1 MAFRIQVRRDTAAN
15 WEINNPVLL
24 SAEMGYETDTGYL
37 KFGDGQTDWNQLDYF
52 TAIGETQVQIQYS
65 GTPIGSYR
73 ILNFTGAGA
82 TLAPGVTNTV
92 NITIPGAGPV
102 GPTGQVG
109 PTGPAGTLGISSS
122 TGTVV
127 AAATG
132 IQFLGSGVTV
142 TNTGSTAIVT
152 VSPPAGTDSIYN
164 SVSRYRTYNSGG
176 QIWIVS
182 SSTVYTSVSWTRA
195 GNTITMTRNGHG
207 HVVGEGVIVRN
218 VNVDNEYCTIITVT
232 SNTFSFD
239 VSTTSGASSGDE
251 GAYSMGFT
259 TSSVSAAGST
269 VVGPSAGDAQL
280 LSMMISTGTRTGTT
294 YTLTLPQSA
303 KNGAGAN
310 TSVND
315 IYFPVFRAQNLVAG
329 TIVNANFT
337 IGSPYNVMVLTGLP
351 SSDSVG
357 LRLNF

>member
-52 TAIGETQVQIQYS
+52 TAIGETSVQVQYS

-109 PTGPAGTLGISSS
+109 PTGPAGSLSVSSQS
-122 TGTVV
+122 GTVV
-127 AAATG
+127 NAATG
-132 IQFLGSGVTV
+132 IQFIGSGVSV
-142 TNTGSTAIVT
+142 TNVGDTAIVNVLST
-152 VSPPAGTDSIYN
+152 AGTDN
-164 SVSRYRTYNSGG
+164 LFNGVSRYRTFNSGG
-176 QIWIVS
+176 QIWILS
-182 SSTVYTSVSWTRA
+182 SSTVKASLPWTRA
-195 GNTITMTRNGHG
+195 GNTITITQAGHG
-207 HVVGEGVIVRN
+207 HLAGEGIIIRN
-218 VNVDNEYCTIITVT
+218 VNVDNEYCQILSVT
-232 SNTFSFD
+232 GDTFSFD
-239 VSTTSGASSGDE
+239 VSSSLGSSSGDE
-251 GAYSMGFT
+251 AAYSMAFS
-259 TSSVSAAGST
+259 TSSENSAGST
-269 VVGPSAGDAQL
+269 ITGPSGGDVQL
-280 LSMMISTGTRTGTT
+280 LSMLITTGTRTGTT
-294 YTLTLPQSA
+294 YTLTLPQSS
-303 KNGAGAN
+303 KNGAGSN
-310 TSVND
+310 TTVND
-315 IYFPVFRAQNLVAG
+315 IYFPIIRAQNLVAG

-337 IGSPYNVMVLTGLP
+337 INSPYNQMVITGLP

-357 LRLNF
+357 LRFNF